1 MTTHI
6 LLDIDGVVNAVYPLP
21 IHKEISDLSGEWKE
35 GYVDSYKF
43 HWNQEVIDFLNDLF
57 IDNHLVILSTWR
69 QWAIDKVFP
78 TVGLTVPEH
87 HTVLDSATD
96 PESIQDINTTNWWK
110 EGFAREFME
119 THLGDKFIW
128 IDDDLKYAPQMSW
141 LPADTLTVSPAPSVG
156 ISREDMLSINA
167 FLTHA

>member
-35 GYVDSYKF
+35 GYVDRYKF

-87 HTVLDSATD
+87 HTVLDSTTD
-96 PESIQDINTTNWWK
+96 PESAQDVDPTNWWK
-110 EGFAREFME
+110 ERFAREFIE
-119 THLGDKFIW
+119 SHPGDKFVW
-128 IDDDLKYAPQMSW
+128 IDDDINNVPEMGW
-141 LPADTLTVSPAPSVG
+141 LRNNTLTVSPTFSVG
-156 ISREDMLSINA
+156 ISRYDMMKINA